1 MRFAIIATPRAGNS
15 VLRKTISAAY
25 GLQEFGGH
33 DPRLLEGDLPDGSI
47 FQVHARYSPELHRS
61 LTEQGVIIVTPT
73 RHPLDTLLSMLHFAQ
88 FEPEVNHWLGGNY
101 LTELEGC
108 DPSSRAFRTF
118 ATGEGA
124 HELLGVSLGW
134 WPHADVAIRYCDFN
148 EDPTVVLER
157 PEMPEPRL
165 TRHHPSVRDSGSFAR
180 FHSAPN
186 MHGWLGQPGY
196 WQHFIPTSL
205 VKTLYSIH
213 QPSFDIGHYDI
224 SDSEEL
230 TPQQIRSNW
239 AAAFAGREENAR
251 RGFGSRLTARSQHAS
266 NKLTGATAAA
276 AGAAG
281 TAGLLRILG

>member
-1 MRFAIIATPRAGNS
+1 
-15 VLRKTISAAY
+15 
-25 GLQEFGGH
+25 
-33 DPRLLEGDLPDGSI
+33 
-47 FQVHARYSPELHRS
+47 
-61 LTEQGVIIVTPT
+61 
-73 RHPLDTLLSMLHFAQ
+73 
-88 FEPEVNHWLGGNY
+88 
-101 LTELEGC
+101 
-108 DPSSRAFRTF
+108 
-118 ATGEGA
+118 
-124 HELLGVSLGW
+124 
-134 WPHADVAIRYCDFN
+134 
-148 EDPTVVLER
+148 
-157 PEMPEPRL
+157 
-165 TRHHPSVRDSGSFAR
+165 
-180 FHSAPN
+180 